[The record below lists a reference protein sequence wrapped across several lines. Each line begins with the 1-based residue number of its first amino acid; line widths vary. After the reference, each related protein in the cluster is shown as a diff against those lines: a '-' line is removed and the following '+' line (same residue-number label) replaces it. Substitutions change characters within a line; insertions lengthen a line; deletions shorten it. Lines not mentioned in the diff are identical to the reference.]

1 MTSSNNKLFEVLEYI
16 VDLVLLNFLFI
27 ICSLPLVTAY
37 PAFVALVGA
46 IKGLSE
52 DKPIPAWK
60 QFFKLFYDYL
70 KKGITIWLVLL
81 FVSVVIIGDIMA
93 VNYLPNTL
101 QNFLL
106 PFNII
111 ATLLFLGVFCNL
123 TKLFILGEHRF
134 KTLFIRSIFLFFR
147 QPQKPLLIVF
157 INAIIVI
164 LSVYLKFVPFIIT
177 FSFLAFTCSSILF
190 AKDHE
195 INNS

>member
-1 MTSSNNKLFEVLEYI
+1 MISSNNKLFEVLEYI

-37 PAFVALVGA
+37 PAFVALVGT
-46 IKGLSE
+46 IKDMSE

-70 KKGITIWLVLL
+70 KKGIKIWLILL

-93 VNYLPNTL
+93 ANYLPNTL
-101 QNFLL
+101 QNILL

-111 ATLLFLGVFCNL
+111 ATLLFLGVFSNL
-123 TKLFILGEHRF
+123 TKLFILGEHRI
-134 KTLFIRSIFLFFR
+134 KTLFIRSFFLFIR
-147 QPQKPLLIVF
+147 QPLKPLLIIF

-164 LSVYLKFVPFIIT
+164 LSVYLRFVPFIIT
-177 FSFLAFTCSSILF
+177 LSFLAFTYYYLMF
-190 AKDHE
+190 ARDHE
-195 INNS
+195 LENS